1 MDHDNSKDHVYDHE
15 EEDVELQEVAS
26 LNEKE
31 DLSVGVQ
38 GVRFVYNQLLC
49 VLFLCNNDK
58 QYLDNLYSYDLL
70 RYTCSILVNFSL
82 DNERPRDQH
91 FRT

>member
-49 VLFLCNNDK
+49 VLFLAIMTNNIWTIFTHMTFFVT
-58 QYLDNLYSYDLL
+58 
-70 RYTCSILVNFSL
+70 RVAFW
-82 DNERPRDQH
+82 
-91 FRT
+91 